1 MSVNSIYQGFT
12 ADGDESDKNLQ
23 KDNRGFI
30 SRVYPGVIR
39 KYLTWKNPVA

>member
-1 MSVNSIYQGFT
+1 MFVNSIYQGFT

-30 SRVYPGVIR
+30 SRVYPGV
-39 KYLTWKNPVA
+39 KNLAWKNLVV